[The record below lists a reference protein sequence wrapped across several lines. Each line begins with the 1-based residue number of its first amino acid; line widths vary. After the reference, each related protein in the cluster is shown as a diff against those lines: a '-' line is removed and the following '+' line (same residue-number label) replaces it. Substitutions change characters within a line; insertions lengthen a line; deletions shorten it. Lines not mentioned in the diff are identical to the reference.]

1 MDVVAEGKQIA
12 KSEDERIKELVY
24 KWVGWHRSRR
34 LFSPPIPQSILARIA
49 EPPGRDFGY
58 DGPDAELSASASY
71 FNLALLAMPEGKP
84 KQAFYLLYFHN
95 IRPAKLIMDALELE
109 KSQFYD
115 MVKKFRCEA
124 YRAYQRM
131 LCQ

>member
-1 MDVVAEGKQIA
+1 MNVVNDGKRIA
-12 KSEDERIKELVY
+12 QSEDDHIKELVY
-24 KWVGWHRSRR
+24 KWVGWHRSRK
-34 LFSPPIPQSILARIA
+34 LFAPPVPQSILARIG
-49 EPPGRDFGY
+49 EPPGRDHGNG
-58 DGPDAELSASASY
+58 GPDAELSAAASY

-84 KQAFYLLYFHN
+84 KQAFYLLYFHQV
-95 IRPAKLIMDALELE
+95 RPAKLIMDALEME

-115 MVKKFRCEA
+115 MVKKFRKDT